1 MTTGLNRQRNNMEQ
15 WRDGAPPNA
24 DGTPFDP
31 FMAANT
37 PFCGTPRLVLG
48 PDGQQL
54 ALARKLKQQNADNAP
69 KSAVDSS
76 QAEVW
81 CCASYN
87 MFCPRT
93 LKQDSHFNYSSYCE
107 HISIAW

>member
-1 MTTGLNRQRNNMEQ
+1 MHVLQAMTMGLNRQRNNMEP
-15 WRDGAPPNA
+15 WPEGSPRGADGA
-24 DGTPFDP
+24 PFDP
-31 FMAANT
+31 FIAANN

-54 ALARKLKQQNADNAP
+54 ALARKLKQQNVEIGP

-81 CCASYN
+81 CRVDHTMVCL
-87 MFCPRT
+87 RT
-93 LKQDSHFNYSSYCE
+93 
-107 HISIAW
+107 